1 MNILITGGLGYIGS
15 HLVTFLEKKHNTV
28 IVDNLCN
35 SKINTLYSL
44 EKILKKK
51 IIFYKVDINTK
62 SIRNILKLNKI
73 DLVIH
78 LASLKS
84 VNESIFKKKN
94 IF

>member
-44 EKILKKK
+44 EKILKKNYFLQSRYKKYK
-51 IIFYKVDINTK
+51 I
-62 SIRNILKLNKI
+62 NK
-73 DLVIH
+73 
-78 LASLKS
+78 KY
-84 VNESIFKKKN
+84 FKIK
-94 IF
+94 